1 MATGLRASGMARR
14 LQGSNAPGVVSVAW
28 GMVASRQ
35 RTCVWRTWVA
45 LTVWHSVTT
54 ATGPSTAQRLRSAP
68 CSSLERTRQR
78 PLIKI
83 GVMGS
88 ASTSLSAE
96 GLHRVDALAARLG
109 KKIAA
114 ESCVLITGELDGIP
128 GRVVAA
134 HSQYG
139 GLSVGISPAHSA
151 VEHAAL
157 YDTPPC
163 PSTVVIYSGF
173 GFKGRNV
180 IAVRSADIVI
190 LVAGGIGTLNEFTIA
205 YDEGKVIGLLHGTG
219 GAADMAQTLLDTLPV
234 RATGAIIIAN
244 PAPEQLVDRCIARL
258 CEQRAEQ
265 AAGNAGRD
273 AALPN

>member
-1 MATGLRASGMARR
+1 MATRLRASGMARR
-14 LQGSNAPGVVSVAW
+14 LKGSNAPGVVSVAW

-68 CSSLERTRQR
+68 CSSLERTMQR

-88 ASTSLSAE
+88 ASTSL
-96 GLHRVDALAARLG
+96 AA
-109 KKIAA
+109 
-114 ESCVLITGELDGIP
+114 
-128 GRVVAA
+128 
-134 HSQYG
+134 
-139 GLSVGISPAHSA
+139 
-151 VEHAAL
+151 
-157 YDTPPC
+157 
-163 PSTVVIYSGF
+163 
-173 GFKGRNV
+173 
-180 IAVRSADIVI
+180 
-190 LVAGGIGTLNEFTIA
+190 
-205 YDEGKVIGLLHGTG
+205 EGKVIGLLHGTG

-234 RATGAIIIAN
+234 RATGAIIIAD